1 MKFKTFLVFSLIIS
15 FTSKLH
21 SQVVTDWVFPVDSL
35 GEANPIDVSNI
46 FEAAR
51 RESNKVFIIGY
62 NRDNGASNYNLLD
75 YVIRQRNIGNYDPI
89 KTKMCF
95 YNNSEKQNPRKGND
109 VWFRFGHSIENR
121 NMGGVK
127 SFYLLVTSNAE
138 FNNSNIYTSLNL
150 RKLDLQHVAVQVYIC
165 EGVEVQEQFFWNLR
179 QILLFFSNYDFI
191 PNSNEKVN
199 IPKERKFKTF
209 IDLQWCKG
217 FGKGASTTKCSSAS
231 VGISLKT
238 GPLKQNEIS
247 FNVGLQ
253 QSNDFWNKEN
263 FQNQVV
269 SVLNPNQQLDE
280 ILVLSSNVK
289 EDYTLS
295 ATSAAIGLEIRSYLG
310 KSRSFIGV
318 YGNAVKP
325 FIYDLNFTNTSG
337 EFDYVGISN
346 SIQEP
351 LTNIPEL
358 GLVSGV
364 SYVGYKSEL
373 TGKLKTFYDFGLMS
387 GYSFGEKS
395 PLDINLSV
403 GLTTA
408 KKFNL
413 DQSKSAISSSYG
425 DYNSLAT
432 VNTTQIA
439 VPRFLNVGLSVRKY
453 LN

>member
-1 MKFKTFLVFSLIIS
+1 MKLRAFLIFSLIIS

-35 GEANPIDVSNI
+35 GEDYPIDVSNI

-75 YVIRQRNIGNYDPI
+75 YAIRQRNIGNYDPG
-89 KTKMCF
+89 KSKLCF
-95 YNNSEKQNPRKGND
+95 YSNSEKQNPRKGND

-127 SFYLLVTSNAE
+127 SFYLLITSNAE
-138 FNNSNIYTSLNL
+138 FNNSNIFTDLNL
-150 RKLDLQHVAVQVYIC
+150 RKLDLQHIAVQVYIS

-179 QILLFFSNYDFI
+179 QTLLFFSGYAFI
-191 PNSNEKVN
+191 PNPIEKVN
-199 IPKERKFKTF
+199 VPKERNITAFM
-209 IDLQWCKG
+209 DLHGYKG
-217 FGKGASTTKCSSAS
+217 VEKSSATTNYS
-231 VGISLKT
+231 RASIGISFKSESVKNKL
-238 GPLKQNEIS
+238 S
-247 FNVGLQ
+247 FSFGVQ

-263 FQNQVV
+263 FQNQVT
-269 SVLNPNQQLDE
+269 SVLKPNQQLDE
-280 ILVLSSNVK
+280 LFVTSSNVK
-289 EDYTLS
+289 ENYALS
-295 ATSAAIGLEIRSYLG
+295 AASAIIGFDFKHYFG
-310 KSRSFIGV
+310 KSKAYFGLYFNV
-318 YGNAVKP
+318 AKP
-325 FIYDLNFTNTSG
+325 IIYNLSFTNTSG
-337 EFDYVGISN
+337 DFDYVGISN
-346 SIQEP
+346 AIQEP

-364 SYVGYKSEL
+364 SYVGYKSDL
-373 TGKLKTFYDFGLMS
+373 TGKLKTFYDFSLMS

-395 PLDINLSV
+395 PLDICLSV
-403 GLTTA
+403 GLTTS
-408 KKFNL
+408 KKFDLERSNT
-413 DQSKSAISSSYG
+413 SISSSYG

-439 VPRFLNVGLSVRKY
+439 VPRFWNVGLSVRKY